1 MLQKNLE
8 FMFVLPQHKKEKRTK
23 GNITNYE
30 FEHKMPMIDKNT
42 FCNVFAH
49 LKKMMD
55 ERDDKSSFPLVKNY
69 GCFHLSA

>member
-30 FEHKMPMIDKNT
+30 FEHKMPMTDKNT

-49 LKKMMD
+49 LKKMMMK
-55 ERDDKSSFPLVKNY
+55 EVTSQAFLLLKTMGVFI
-69 GCFHLSA
+69 